1 MTESDEI
8 EEILY
13 EAHYL
18 GVKNQ
23 VMEKAID
30 WINRKKMPRGV
41 AYRRAL
47 ERYRSEGKVEI
58 GSGGTFHKGKTLS
71 NK

>member
-8 EEILY
+8 EEVLY

-18 GVKNQ
+18 GIRNE
-23 VMEKAID
+23 VMEKAKD
-30 WINRKKMPRGV
+30 WMERKKMPKGI

-47 ERYRSEGKVEI
+47 EHYSKKVKVKI
-58 GSGGTFHKGKTLS
+58 GSGGMVQNLKKS
-71 NK
+71 EK

>member
-18 GVKNQ
+18 GIKNQ

-58 GSGGTFHKGKTLS
+58 GSGGTFHKGKTPS
-71 NK
+71 SK